1 MENSDKKE
9 EWTLTFISPKTLA
22 EEMAVSLI
30 KTGIKTYREVTDDID
45 KIKTKTHSYQEKTKE
60 TIESVKSIPGK
71 LFNKS
76 KISIKNKLDEVN
88 KQLGGIKTNIH
99 NKIKDIEN
107 NEYEVK
113 KTNITVNIPKP
124 SALKADNSISGIEL
138 ELIQPKEMAQTLY
151 ASTGEI
157 KQSTKELFEAISKLA
172 KSVGK
177 FVRNM
182 APVKQKEVTSATVA
196 R

>member
-1 MENSDKKE
+1 MDNLDKKE

-30 KTGIKTYREVTDDID
+30 RTGIKTYREVTDDID
-45 KIKTKTHSYQEKTKE
+45 KIKTKAHSCQEKTKK

-71 LFNKS
+71 IVSKS
-76 KISIKNKLDEVN
+76 KMSIKNKLDEIN
-88 KQLGGIKTNIH
+88 KQLSGIKTNIH
-99 NKIKDIEN
+99 HKIKDIEN

-113 KTNITVNIPKP
+113 KNNITVNIPKP
-124 SALKADNSISGIEL
+124 SASKADISGIEL

-172 KSVGK
+172 KSVSK

-182 APVKQKEVTSATVA
+182 APVKHKEATAVVVA